1 MSLLRKVKLK
11 SKEMPIRQAP
21 TSSLT
26 KTIVIIIAAILV
38 ISDVPLIRIFA
49 ILTLNKEKQLIKM
62 KRGVFAWI
70 LTPQ

>member
-1 MSLLRKVKLK
+1 
-11 SKEMPIRQAP
+11 MPIRQAP

>member
-1 MSLLRKVKLK
+1 MKLK
-11 SKEMPIRQAP
+11 TKEMPIRQAP
-21 TSSLT
+21 TSRLT